1 MFKLIN
7 EIVDGYEPSA
17 FELTCILKLKEDE
30 AEYLFNKAY
39 EVKKNTSNNEIHLRA
54 IIEFS
59 NYCRCKCYYCGLC
72 CQNQNLKRY
81 RMTPDEI
88 IENAIEANNAGYK
101 TVVLQSGEDMYYT
114 EDMISYIIKEIK
126 KNCNMAIT
134 LSVGERSYEEYKK
147 WRNDGA
153 DRFLMKHET
162 SNEALYNMYHPHSSF
177 KKRMECLRWLSDL
190 GYQVGSG
197 FMIGLPKTGEEDY
210 AKDILLLKS
219 LKVHMAGIGPFIP
232 HKDTN
237 LKEGKMGSAFLT
249 MKAVALTRI
258 LIKDIQLPATT
269 AFNVVSKSCC
279 NQNSKLKNES
289 SIKALACSGESEENN
304 ENVKKIFR
312 SGANVLMK
320 KVEPYKYR
328 KLYEIYPR
336 DEDKIKSISE
346 ERREVERLIYSMG
359 FNISSRVDL

>member
-7 EIVDGYEPSA
+7 EIVDGYEPSP
-17 FELTCILKLKEDE
+17 FEMTCILKLKDYE

-39 EVKKNTSNNEIHLRA
+39 EVKKSTSNNEIHLRA

-81 RMTPDEI
+81 RMIPDEI

-126 KNCNMAIT
+126 KNCNMAVT

-162 SNEALYNMYHPHSSF
+162 SNEALYNMYHPH
-177 KKRMECLRWLSDL
+177 
-190 GYQVGSG
+190 
-197 FMIGLPKTGEEDY
+197 
-210 AKDILLLKS
+210 
-219 LKVHMAGIGPFIP
+219 
-232 HKDTN
+232 
-237 LKEGKMGSAFLT
+237 
-249 MKAVALTRI
+249 
-258 LIKDIQLPATT
+258 
-269 AFNVVSKSCC
+269 
-279 NQNSKLKNES
+279 
-289 SIKALACSGESEENN
+289 
-304 ENVKKIFR
+304 
-312 SGANVLMK
+312 
-320 KVEPYKYR
+320 
-328 KLYEIYPR
+328 
-336 DEDKIKSISE
+336 
-346 ERREVERLIYSMG
+346 
-359 FNISSRVDL
+359 